1 MKKCTVGID
10 AHKETNVLALAFND
24 MQPSTVYGKISTDLN
39 RTVDA
44 IRKIQKKYDLKK
56 EDLQICYE
64 AGPTGFVLVRRLI
77 QLGYDCQVIA
87 PSLIPTKPGEKKKTD
102 TEAKPESQPAGLE

>member
-24 MQPSTVYGKISTDLN
+24 MKPATVYGKISTDLN

-44 IRKIQKKYDLKK
+44 IRKIQKKHDLTKD
-56 EDLQICYE
+56 DLQISYE
-64 AGPTGFVLVRRLI
+64 AGPTGFVLARRLI
-77 QLGYDCQVIA
+77 HLGYDCIVVA
-87 PSLIPTKPGEKKKTD
+87 PSLVPTKPGKKRD
-102 TEAKPESQPAGLE
+102 EGRSA